1 MKLNKLSGDQWT
13 KTTRRA
19 KAAAKDLADGLIKL
33 YAQRQRLG
41 GHAFSP
47 DTPWQQEL
55 RRPSTIR
62 RPTIN

>member
-1 MKLNKLSGDQWT
+1 MTPEKVKLNKLSGDQWT

-41 GHAFSP
+41 GHAFHRIP
-47 DTPWQQEL
+47 L
-55 RRPSTIR
+55 AAGI
-62 RPTIN
+62 